1 MASYADTYVLSKEEQ
16 LVQRLTVAVAKTAWY
31 IAAESEQAENHALRM
46 ALVAYAGPTN
56 ADYRR
61 FAEQCTIYLL
71 AQNAGITI
79 NSSDAD
85 LDTALAGI
93 WTGYASV
100 LAAKGTITVEAA

>member
-1 MASYADTYVLSKEEQ
+1 MAYLDTIRLSREEQ
-16 LVQRLTVAVAKTAWY
+16 LVERLTVAVAKTAWY

-100 LAAKGTITVEAA
+100 LAAKGTITVAA

>member
-1 MASYADTYVLSKEEQ
+1 MAYVDTIRLSREEQ
-16 LVQRLTVAVAKTAWY
+16 LIERLTVAVAKTAWY
-31 IAAESEQAENHALRM
+31 IASEDAGTANHDLRM

-61 FAEQCTIYLL
+61 FAESCTVYLL

-79 NSSDAD
+79 NSSDGD

-100 LAAKGTITVEAA
+100 LAAKGTITVPVA

>member
-1 MASYADTYVLSKEEQ
+1 MAYLDIIRLSREEQ
-16 LVQRLTVAVAKTAWY
+16 LVERLTVAVAKTAWY
-31 IAAESEQAENHALRM
+31 IASEDAGTANHDLRM

-61 FAEQCTIYLL
+61 FAEQCTVYLL

-93 WTGYASV
+93 WTGYAEM
-100 LAAKGTITVEAA
+100 LLAKGTISVAA

>member
-1 MASYADTYVLSKEEQ
+1 MAYLDIIRLSREEQ
-16 LVQRLTVAVAKTAWY
+16 LVERLTVAVAKTAWY
-31 IAAESEQAENHALRM
+31 IAAEDEQAADHALRM

-61 FAEQCTIYLL
+61 FAEQCTVYLL
-71 AQNAGITI
+71 AQNAGITV

-93 WTGYASV
+93 WTGYAEM
-100 LAAKGTITVEAA
+100 LLAKGTITVPVA

>member
-1 MASYADTYVLSKEEQ
+1 MAYVDTIRLSREEQ
-16 LVQRLTVAVAKTAWY
+16 LIERLTVAVAKTAWY
-31 IAAESEQAENHALRM
+31 IASEDAGTANHDLRM

-61 FAEQCTIYLL
+61 FAEQCTVYLL
-71 AQNAGITI
+71 AQNAGITV

-93 WTGYASV
+93 WTGYAAV
-100 LAAKGTITVEAA
+100 LEAKGTITGAA

>member
-1 MASYADTYVLSKEEQ
+1 MAYVDTIRLSREEQ
-16 LVQRLTVAVAKTAWY
+16 LIERLTVAVAKTAWY
-31 IAAESEQAENHALRM
+31 IASEDAGTANHDLRM

-61 FAEQCTIYLL
+61 FAESCTVYLL

-93 WTGYASV
+93 WTGYAEM
-100 LAAKGTITVEAA
+100 LLAKGTITVPVA

>member
-1 MASYADTYVLSKEEQ
+1 MAYVAPIRLSREEQ
-16 LVQRLTVAVAKTAWY
+16 LIERLTVAVAKTAWY
-31 IAAESEQAENHALRM
+31 IASEDAGTANHDLRM

-61 FAEQCTIYLL
+61 FAESCTVYLL

-93 WTGYASV
+93 WNGYAAV
-100 LAAKGTITVEAA
+100 LQAKGTITVPVA

>member
-1 MASYADTYVLSKEEQ
+1 MAYVDTIRLSREEQ
-16 LVQRLTVAVAKTAWY
+16 LIERLTVAVAKTAWY
-31 IAAESEQAENHALRM
+31 IASEDAGTANHDLRM

-61 FAEQCTIYLL
+61 FAESCTVYLL

-93 WTGYASV
+93 WNGYAAV
-100 LAAKGTITVEAA
+100 LQAKGTITVPVA